1 MTVHIEF
8 SQAFIA
14 VRPLRDGLAFLSARR
29 YNWVPSSGCGLF
41 PSRAAFLA
49 IASGADPQSP
59 SGRMSGGVSRVAFQE
74 HAAGDQIVAE
84 LSERLQTPISTGE
97 LERRWAAV
105 RAAMEAEKIDVLL
118 MQNNNDY
125 MGGYVKYFTDLPA
138 TNGYPLTVVFPR
150 DDLMTLVSQ
159 GPFGGVNTPTANGDG
174 IARGVKQWLTTP
186 SYASCHYT
194 ATYDPELAGAALA
207 HYAGGTIGL
216 LGTYQMSFALVDHLR
231 NGRFSNT
238 RFVDASDLVDRIK
251 TIKSPEERALIRRTA
266 AMQDGAMRAAFAAVE
281 PGMRDREIAAIA
293 QCYSQRHGSENGI
306 YLCASMPPDRPAHFS
321 QRHFQN
327 RVIEEGDVV
336 ALLVEDSGPGGM
348 YTELGRTCVVGKA
361 SQELKDE
368 FAFTLDARRFNL
380 GLLKPGTPCKEIF
393 AAYNDFMRKNGRPEE
408 KRLHCH
414 GQGYDLVE
422 RPLIRQDEPMA
433 IAEHMNIVV
442 HPTYIRGHV
451 HSWVCD
457 NYLIETNGPSER
469 LHRFP
474 EILTE
479 LG

>member
-1 MTVHIEF
+1 ME
-8 SQAFIA
+8 Q
-14 VRPLRDGLAFLSARR
+14 
-29 YNWVPSSGCGLF
+29 
-41 PSRAAFLA
+41 
-49 IASGADPQSP
+49 
-59 SGRMSGGVSRVAFQE
+59 
-74 HAAGDQIVAE
+74 
-84 LSERLQTPISTGE
+84 LSERLQTPISTAE

-105 RAAMEAEKIDVLL
+105 RAAMERDKIDVLL

-150 DDLMTLVSQ
+150 DDLMTMVSQ
-159 GPFGGVNTPTANGDG
+159 GPFGGGNPTASGDG
-174 IARGVKQWLTTP
+174 VARGVKQWLTTP
-186 SYASCHYT
+186 SYASCVYT
-194 ATYDPELAGAALA
+194 ATYDPELAAKALA
-207 HYAGGTIGL
+207 PYAGGTIGL
-216 LGTYQMSFALVDHLR
+216 LGTYQMSFALVDYLQK
-231 NGRFSNT
+231 GRFSNS

-251 TIKSPEERALIRRTA
+251 VIKSAEERELVRRAA

-281 PGMRDREIAAIA
+281 PGMRDRDIAAIA

-306 YLCASMPPDRPAHFS
+306 YLCASMPADQPARFS

-327 RVIEEGDVV
+327 RVIQKGDTV

-361 SQELKDE
+361 SQEIKDE
-368 FAFTLDARRFNL
+368 FAFALEARKFNL
-380 GLLKPGTPCKEIF
+380 NLLKPGTPCAEIF

-422 RPLIRQDEPMA
+422 RPLIRDDEPMS
-433 IAEHMNIVV
+433 IEKDMNIVV

-451 HSWVCD
+451 LSWVCD
-457 NYLIETNGPSER
+457 NYLIEAKGPSER
-469 LHRFP
+469 LHHFP
-474 EILTE
+474 ETITE

>member
-1 MTVHIEF
+1 ME
-8 SQAFIA
+8 Q
-14 VRPLRDGLAFLSARR
+14 
-29 YNWVPSSGCGLF
+29 
-41 PSRAAFLA
+41 
-49 IASGADPQSP
+49 
-59 SGRMSGGVSRVAFQE
+59 
-74 HAAGDQIVAE
+74 
-84 LSERLQTPISTGE
+84 LSERLQTPISTAE

-105 RAAMEAEKIDVLL
+105 RAAMERDKIDVLL

-150 DDLMTLVSQ
+150 DDLMTMVSQ
-159 GPFGGVNTPTANGDG
+159 GPFSGGNPTASGDG
-174 IARGVKQWLTTP
+174 VARGVKQWLTTP
-186 SYASCHYT
+186 SYASCVYT
-194 ATYDPELAGAALA
+194 ANYDPELAAKALA
-207 HYAGGTIGL
+207 PYAGGTIGL
-216 LGTYQMSFALVDHLR
+216 LGTYQMSFALVDYLQK
-231 NGRFSNT
+231 GRFSNS

-251 TIKSPEERALIRRTA
+251 VIKSAEERELVRRAA

-281 PGMRDREIAAIA
+281 PGMRDRDIAAIA

-306 YLCASMPPDRPAHFS
+306 YLCASMPADKPAQFS

-327 RVIEEGDVV
+327 RVIEKGDTV

-348 YTELGRTCVVGKA
+348 YTELGRTCVIGKA
-361 SQELKDE
+361 SQEIKDE
-368 FAFTLDARRFNL
+368 FAFALEARKFNL
-380 GLLKPGTPCKEIF
+380 NLLKPGTPCAEIF

-422 RPLIRQDEPMA
+422 RPLIRNDEPMS
-433 IAEHMNIVV
+433 IEKDMNIVV

-451 HSWVCD
+451 LSWVCD
-457 NYLIETNGPSER
+457 NYLIEANGPSER
-469 LHRFP
+469 LHRLP
-474 EILTE
+474 EIITE